1 MKTVKALIK
10 CPLLIDCQREV
21 GVETISCPHYKN
33 CFVSYQ
39 ISSWEKRKTI
49 LLLYKLSLTLL
60 MFSTRVIGCQ
70 FVLAMSRIA
79 ELTLWQ
85 TLTLR
90 MVVAVMLCWA
100 IWMLLK
106 QMILLII
113 E

>member
-1 MKTVKALIK
+1 MKTVKVLIK

-33 CFVSYQ
+33 CFVKYQ

-49 LLLYKLSLTLL
+49 LFLRKLSSILL
-60 MFSTRVIGCQ
+60 IFFARVVGCQ
-70 FVLAMSRIA
+70 FMLAISRIA
-79 ELTLWQ
+79 ELSLWQ

-90 MVVAVMLCWA
+90 MVVAVILCWA

-106 QMILLII
+106 QIVWLIL